1 MKNITAIIVLSVLIF
16 AAGCHSDIVT
26 TRHLKAI
33 TDKCVYIEKIE
44 THDPYAGKV
53 LRDVLEKEFIR
64 KQVQICD
71 ANSANIILTGS
82 AFATFRSA
90 GNSGMFGSN
99 ESSAEAIE
107 AMSITA
113 KDTSGNILLT
123 ASYDN
128 AEQFTASKLAQQ
140 FGAALANK
148 LK

>member
-1 MKNITAIIVLSVLIF
+1 MKNIIATGTLSILIF

-33 TDKCVYIEKIE
+33 TDKCVHIEKIE
-44 THDPYAGKV
+44 SQDPYAGKV

-64 KQVQICD
+64 RHVQICD
-71 ANSANIILTGS
+71 ANTANIILTGS
-82 AFATFRSA
+82 AFVSFRSA
-90 GNSGMFGSN
+90 GNSGMFGTK

-113 KDTSGNILLT
+113 KDTSGNVLLT

-128 AEQFTASKLAQQ
+128 AEQFTASKLAQE
-140 FGAALANK
+140 FGSALAKK